1 MRPSRPTR
9 CRSSRRR
16 PRSSRRPSSSPTA
29 SIQKPGRSCTRPT
42 RSREQHTQEGGAER
56 APGLAGTAAA
66 AAATA
71 ATAATGPGTVVAVT
85 RVVAGACCC
94 TGNGRSRCTARHA
107 TSCMALP
114 NCRRP
119 RSARCSTRA
128 GHLPNW
134 CMWRRTPS
142 AKPSHWSLAE
152 RTAAGAQCMHRC
164 RRPRPTQAPSPKRT

>member
-16 PRSSRRPSSSPTA
+16 PRSSRRPISSPTA

-42 RSREQHTQEGGAER
+42 RSREQHTQEGAER
-56 APGLAGTAAA
+56 GPGLAGTAAA
-66 AAATA
+66 AAAA
-71 ATAATGPGTVVAVT
+71 AATGPGTVVAVT